1 MAPAVIG
8 SWSTPLET
16 SPISSDFIGTSLAAK
31 STVPVMNWRTPA
43 PDPTDW

>member
-8 SWSTPLET
+8 SWITPLGT
-16 SPISSDFIGTSLAAK
+16 LAISSAFIGTSLAAK
-31 STVPVMNWRTPA
+31 STVPAMNWRTPA